1 MLLCSEVRLY
11 GRDVGGGVAEGIVR
25 ERMVSGRNGGLATG
39 TVVALVLVDIVVICY
54 CHCRRRPRRR
64 RVHEGGTTRCSSL
77 VREVGHR
84 GDTPRSAA
92 VSRHLTSMI
101 TP

>member
-39 TVVALVLVDIVVICY
+39 TVVALVLVDIMVMLL
-54 CHCRRRPRRR
+54 
-64 RVHEGGTTRCSSL
+64 SL
-77 VREVGHR
+77 
-84 GDTPRSAA
+84 P
-92 VSRHLTSMI
+92 
-101 TP
+101 P